1 MDFKKLEKA
10 TKKLE
15 KLKELDKEIIEIDKM
30 AISILNNET
39 KISFDLNVEN
49 ITKKQDEESK
59 GTIDEDGSL
68 SVYKKMHEEMSRSL
82 MWGIRI
88 RESSEKK
95 KENVNTL
102 SKSIN
107 DKIAL
112 QILGVLLC
120 EKNSERNSLI
130 KELNLLGFA

>member
-59 GTIDEDGSL
+59 VTIDEDGSL
-68 SVYKKMHEEMSRSL
+68 SVYKKMHEEMSRYL

-88 RESSEKK
+88 GESSEKK

-120 EKNSERNSLI
+120 EKNSERNALI
-130 KELNLLGFA
+130 KELNLLGFD